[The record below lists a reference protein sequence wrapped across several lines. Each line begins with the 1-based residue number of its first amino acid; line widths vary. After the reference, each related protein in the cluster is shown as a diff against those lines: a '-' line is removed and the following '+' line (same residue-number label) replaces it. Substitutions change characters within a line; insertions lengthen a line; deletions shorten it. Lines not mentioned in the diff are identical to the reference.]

1 MRRLIALPGLG
12 LVAAVALLSLLVVGP
27 ADFGDASSH
36 RDAPLI
42 TEDPT
47 ADNTDVYAFVSPEP
61 GRQDY
66 VTLISN
72 FIPLEEPGEG
82 PNYYRFSDTA
92 FYNIHVDTNGDARP
106 DLTYEFDFTTKIGAV
121 TPNTFLYNTGKIG
134 LPPSPG
140 DPASQYTNWN
150 QPTSYKL
157 TQIHGSGGGGDDDD
171 DDDNG
176 TGRTVIVNNARIAP
190 INIGPKSTGSQAEY
204 EALANAA
211 VHNVGGLR
219 VFAGPRDEGFYV
231 DLMGNFDLINV
242 RDPGVDTTSGF
253 NVHTIAIEVPKSLF
267 QQAGDTDGII
277 GVWSS
282 AERPKVTTL
291 RDGGRP
297 PSTSAN
303 YRQVSRLGNPLV
315 NEVLLPLAA
324 KDKYNATEPRRDA
337 QNFRDL
343 IVNPGNSQGGAAL
356 IPIINSLTGCTP
368 VNDRTDLELA
378 LLKGIPAGVI
388 PGFPGNQDTQRANGP
403 VVADVLRLNYNVAPA
418 ASPNI
423 LGLLGGDIA
432 GFPNGRRVGDDVTD
446 IDLKAAAGAVLHVL
460 GAINCP
466 ASLTLTDNVS
476 ANDVPYLGTFPYL
489 GTPHN
494 GYNHDHDHSGLTS
507 PSALAAGFGL
517 LGLALALAIAVP
529 RILPAL
535 RGRRD

>member
-1 MRRLIALPGLG
+1 VRRLFALPALG
-12 LVAAVALLSLLVVGP
+12 LVAAVALVSLLVAGP

-47 ADNTDVYAFVSPEP
+47 VDNTDLYAYVSTEP

-66 VTLISN
+66 VTLIAN

-92 FYNIHVDTNGDARP
+92 LYNINVDTNGDARS
-106 DLTYEFDFTTKIGAV
+106 DLVYQFDFSTKIGAV

-134 LPPSPG
+134 LPPNPG
-140 DPASQYTNWN
+140 DPTSQYTNWN
-150 QPTSYKL
+150 QQSSYKL
-157 TQIHGSGGGGDDDD
+157 TEIRGD
-171 DDDNG
+171 NK
-176 TGRTVIVNNARIAP
+176 TVLLSNARAAP
-190 INIGPKSTGSQAEY
+190 INIGPKSTGTQAEY

-211 VHNVGGLR
+211 IHNLAGGAR

-253 NVHTIAIEVPKSLF
+253 NVHTIALEVPKSKF
-267 QQAGDTDGII
+267 MQSGDTDGRI
-277 GVWSS
+277 GVWTS
-282 AERPKVTTL
+282 AERPTVRIL
-291 RDGGRP
+291 RDGGQTP
-297 PSTSAN
+297 IEPGIFT
-303 YRQVSRLGNPLV
+303 QVSRLGNPLV
-315 NEVLLPLAA
+315 NEVLIPLAA
-324 KDKYNATEPRRDA
+324 KDKYNGSPPSLDGQNIRD
-337 QNFRDL
+337 F
-343 IVNPGNSQGGAAL
+343 IVNPGNSQGNAAL

-368 VNDRTDLELA
+368 LNDRTDLELA
-378 LLKGIPAGVI
+378 LLKGIPDGVI
-388 PGFPGNQDTQRANGP
+388 PGFPGNQDTQRPGGP
-403 VVADVLRLNYNVAPA
+403 VVADMLRLNYNVAPA
-418 ASPNI
+418 GSPNT

-466 ASLTLTDNVS
+466 ASLTLGDNVNG
-476 ANDVPYLGTFPYL
+476 NDVPYLGQFPYL

-517 LGLALALAIAVP
+517 LGLALALGVAVP
-529 RILPAL
+529 RILPRL
-535 RGRRD
+535 KRRSDN